1 MKDLTT
7 GPVSRHLLATTGFML
22 VMMVFQTLY
31 FLIDL
36 YWVGRLGTA
45 AVAGVSIAGQLSFI
59 VLALG
64 QMLGVGATTLISHA
78 AGRRDAAEAGHLFNQ
93 ALGLSLATALLFLV
107 LGMAGLDAYTRAM
120 AADAATASA
129 ARAYLAWFIP
139 AMALQFPLGVMSAAL
154 RGTGQFRAPMI
165 VSTVSVTLNMVL
177 APFFIFGWGTGRPL
191 GVAGAAISSLVSIV
205 VALAWLSTHFI
216 GTDAWLRFSR
226 ADARPRL
233 AAWRRLLGI
242 GLPAGF
248 EFAMMALY
256 QAVVYTLARPFGA
269 AEQAGFGIGMRVIQA
284 TFMPVVA
291 LGFAVAPVAGQNVGA
306 RLAGRVRTVF
316 RDAALMATGAMVVLT
331 VAVHLWARG
340 MVQFFSPD
348 PAVVQAGT
356 VYLEIISWNFVASG
370 MVFVASS
377 MFQALG
383 NTLPS
388 LFASALRMA
397 MVIVPAI
404 LLSRLPGFGMTWIWI
419 LSAVTVWVQLGLSL
433 ALLRR
438 ELTRRLGPDAAPAPL
453 AAAGA

>member
-64 QMLGVGATTLISHA
+64 QMLGVGATTLVSHA
-78 AGRRDAAEAGHLFNQ
+78 SGRRDAADAGHLFNQ
-93 ALGLSLATALLFLV
+93 ALGLSLATALGFLV
-107 LGMAGLDAYTRAM
+107 IGMAGLDAYTRAM
-120 AADAATASA
+120 AADAATAAA
-129 ARAYLAWFIP
+129 ARAYLTWFIP
-139 AMALQFPLGVMSAAL
+139 AMALQFPLGVMGASL

-165 VSTVSVTLNMVL
+165 VSTVSVVANMVL
-177 APFFIFGWGTGRPL
+177 APFLIFGWGTGRPL

-205 VALAWLSTHFI
+205 IALAWLSTHFV
-216 GTDAWLRFSR
+216 GADAWLRFSR

-306 RLAGRVRTVF
+306 RLPDRVRAVF
-316 RDAALMATGAMVVLT
+316 RDAAFMATAAMLLLT
-331 VAVHLWARG
+331 IAVHLWAHG
-340 MVQFFSPD
+340 MVAFFTTD
-348 PAVVQAGT
+348 PEVVRAGT
-356 VYLEIISWNFVASG
+356 VYLKIISWNFVASG
-370 MVFVASS
+370 MIFVASS
-377 MFQALG
+377 LFQALG
-383 NTLPS
+383 NTIPS
-388 LFASALRMA
+388 LVASTLRMA
-397 MVIVPAI
+397 IVIVPAI
-404 LLSRLPGFGMTWIWI
+404 MLSRLPDFRMTWIWI
-419 LSAVTVWVQLGLSL
+419 LSAATVWLQLGLSL

-438 ELTRRLGPDAAPAPL
+438 EFTRRLGTGEVAVPVAV
-453 AAAGA
+453 AGA